1 VSRDTE
7 QQAWIETWAGHV
19 ETLGL
24 SPVAVA
30 LLEIAHAFGFL
41 GSQVL
46 LVAQPLMAGIVN
58 DTALERA
65 VDLLESPEM
74 LKRFRACLEDR
85 GES

>member
-1 VSRDTE
+1 MSRHTE
-7 QQAWIETWAGHV
+7 QQAWIETWARRI
-19 ETLGL
+19 ETLEL
-24 SPVAVA
+24 SPVALA
-30 LLEIAHAFGFL
+30 LLEIAHTFGFL
-41 GSQVL
+41 ASQVL
-46 LVAQPLMAGIVN
+46 LVTQPLMTGIVN

>member
-1 VSRDTE
+1 MSRDKE
-7 QQAWIETWAGHV
+7 QQAWIETWARRI

-24 SPVAVA
+24 SSLALV
-30 LLEIAHAFGFL
+30 LLEIAHTFGVL

-46 LVAQPLMAGIVN
+46 LVAQPLMTGIVN

-65 VDLLESPEM
+65 VDLLESPDM
-74 LKRFRACLEDR
+74 LERFRVCLEG

>member
-1 VSRDTE
+1 MSRDTE
-7 QQAWIETWAGHV
+7 QQAWLETWARHI

-24 SPVAVA
+24 SPVALA
-30 LLEIAHAFGFL
+30 LLEIAHTFGFL

-46 LVAQPLMAGIVN
+46 LVAQPLMTGIVN

-74 LKRFRACLEDR
+74 LERFRVCLEG

>member
-7 QQAWIETWAGHV
+7 QQAWIETWARRF
-19 ETLGL
+19 ERLGL
-24 SPVAVA
+24 SPVALV
-30 LLEIAHAFGFL
+30 LLEIARAFGFL

-46 LVAQPLMAGIVN
+46 LVAQPLVTGVVN
-58 DTALERA
+58 DTTLERA

-74 LKRFRACLEDR
+74 LERFRVCLEG

>member
-7 QQAWIETWAGHV
+7 QQAWIETWARHI

-24 SPVAVA
+24 SPVALT

-46 LVAQPLMAGIVN
+46 LMAQPLMTGIVN

-65 VDLLESPEM
+65 VDLLDSPEM
-74 LKRFRACLEDR
+74 LERFRVCLEG

>member
-1 VSRDTE
+1 MSRDIE
-7 QQAWIETWAGHV
+7 QQAWIETWARRI
-19 ETLGL
+19 ETLRL
-24 SPVAVA
+24 SPVALA

-46 LVAQPLMAGIVN
+46 LVAQPLVTGIVN
-58 DTALERA
+58 DTTLERA

-74 LKRFRACLEDR
+74 LERFRVCLEG

>member
-1 VSRDTE
+1 MSRDTE
-7 QQAWIETWAGHV
+7 QQAWIETWARHI
-19 ETLGL
+19 ETRGL
-24 SPVAVA
+24 SPVALA

-46 LVAQPLMAGIVN
+46 LLAQPLMTGIVN

-65 VDLLESPEM
+65 ADLLESPEM
-74 LKRFRACLEDR
+74 QEQFRVCLEG

>member
-1 VSRDTE
+1 ME
-7 QQAWIETWAGHV
+7 QQAWIETWV
-19 ETLGL
+19 RRIETLGL
-24 SPVAVA
+24 SPVALA

-46 LVAQPLMAGIVN
+46 LVAQPLVTGIVN
-58 DTALERA
+58 DTTLERA

-74 LKRFRACLEDR
+74 LERFRVCLEG

>member
-7 QQAWIETWAGHV
+7 QQAWIETWARHI

-24 SPVAVA
+24 SPGALA

-46 LVAQPLMAGIVN
+46 LMAQPLMTGIVN

-74 LKRFRACLEDR
+74 LERFRVCLEG

>member
-1 VSRDTE
+1 MSKDIE
-7 QQAWIETWAGHV
+7 QQAWIETWTRRI

-24 SPVAVA
+24 SPVALA

-46 LVAQPLMAGIVN
+46 LVAQPLVTGIVN
-58 DTALERA
+58 DTTLERA

-74 LKRFRACLEDR
+74 LERFRVCLEG

>member
-7 QQAWIETWAGHV
+7 QQAWIETWARRF
-19 ETLGL
+19 ERLGL
-24 SPVAVA
+24 SPVALA
-30 LLEIAHAFGFL
+30 LLEIARAFGFL

-46 LVAQPLMAGIVN
+46 LVAQPLVTGIVN
-58 DTALERA
+58 DTTLERA

-74 LKRFRACLEDR
+74 LERFRICLEG